1 MIELRKAEARG
12 HADHGWLDSWHSFSF
27 ADYYDPDQMGWGALR
42 VINDDTVQPGGGFPP
57 HGHNNMEI
65 ISYVL
70 DGALAHKDS
79 TGGSSTIRP
88 GDVQVMSAGTGVV
101 HSEFNASDADA
112 VHFLQIW
119 IMPERTGVEPAYRER
134 YFDPT
139 EKRGKLRL
147 IASPDER
154 DGSLKIWQDA
164 YIYAGLI
171 DGDERIDHS
180 IASGRRAYVHI
191 ARGAVTLNGQ
201 PMSAGDGVKLAGNT
215 AVHLSDGHNAE
226 VLLFDLP

>member
-1 MIELRKAEARG
+1 MIEIRKANERG
-12 HADHGWLDSWHSFSF
+12 RAQFPALDSRHTFSF
-27 ADYYDPDQMGWGALR
+27 GNYYDAEQMGWGALR

-70 DGALAHKDS
+70 EGALAHKDS
-79 TGGSSTIRP
+79 TGGSSVIRP
-88 GDVQVMSAGTGVV
+88 GDVQIMSAGSGVV
-101 HSEFNASDADA
+101 HSEFNGSEEEP

-119 IMPERTGVEPAYRER
+119 IEPKFTGVTPDYRER
-134 YFDPT
+134 HFSSE

-164 YIYAGLI
+164 FVYSGLI
-171 DGDERIDHS
+171 DADERIDYTVE
-180 IASGRRAYVHI
+180 SGRRAYVHV
-191 ARGAVTLNGQ
+191 ARGKVMLNGQ
-201 PMSAGDGVKLAGNT
+201 ELSGGDGVKLTGKV
-215 AVHLSDGHNAE
+215 AVHMTDGDEAE
-226 VLLFDLP
+226 VLIFDLP

>member
-1 MIELRKAEARG
+1 MIELRKAETRG
-12 HADHGWLDSWHSFSF
+12 HAQHGWLDSWHSFSF
-27 ADYYDPDQMGWGALR
+27 GEYYDPKQMGWGPLR
-42 VINDDTVQPGGGFPP
+42 VINDDTVQASGGFPP

-101 HSEFNASDADA
+101 HSEFNASDTDT

-119 IMPERTGVEPAYRER
+119 ITPDRTGVEPAYRER
-134 YFDPT
+134 HFDEA
-139 EKRGKLRL
+139 EKRGRLRL

-164 YIYAGLI
+164 YVYAGLI
-171 DGDERIDHS
+171 DGNERIDHA
-180 IASGRRAYVHI
+180 IEAGRRAYVHV
-191 ARGAVTLNGQ
+191 ARGTVTLNGQ
-201 PMSAGDGVKLAGNT
+201 QLSAGDSVKLAGKT
-215 AVHLSDGHNAE
+215 AVQLTDGHGAE
-226 VLLFDLP
+226 VLVFDLP

>member
-1 MIELRKAEARG
+1 MIEIRKANERG
-12 HADHGWLDSWHSFSF
+12 HAQFPALDSWHTFSF
-27 ADYYDPDQMGWGALR
+27 GHYHDPQQMGWGPLR

-70 DGALAHKDS
+70 DGALAHQDS

-101 HSEFNASDADA
+101 HSEFNGSETEP

-119 IMPERTGVEPAYRER
+119 ITPKFTGIEPSYRER
-134 YFDPT
+134 HFSAE
-139 EKRGKLRL
+139 EKRGRLRL

-154 DGSLKIWQDA
+154 DGSLRIWQDA
-164 YIYAGLI
+164 YVYSGLI
-171 DGDERIDHS
+171 DGDERIDHTVE
-180 IASGRRAYVHI
+180 AGRRAYIHV
-191 ARGAVTLNGQ
+191 AQGEVALNGKRL
-201 PMSAGDGVKLAGNT
+201 SAGDGARLAGN
-215 AVHLSDGHNAE
+215 AVVHLTDGQDAE
-226 VLLFDLP
+226 VLVFDLP

>member
-12 HADHGWLDSWHSFSF
+12 HAQHGWLDSWHSFSF
-27 ADYYDPDQMGWGALR
+27 GEYYDPKQMGWGPLR
-42 VINDDTVQPGGGFPP
+42 VINDDTVQGGGGFPP

-70 DGALAHKDS
+70 DGALSHKDS

-88 GDVQVMSAGTGVV
+88 GDVQVMSAGTGVT
-101 HSEFNASDADA
+101 HSEFNASDTDT
-112 VHFLQIW
+112 VRFLQIW
-119 IMPERTGVEPAYRER
+119 ITPDRTGVEPAYRER
-134 YFDPT
+134 HYSPA
-139 EKRGKLRL
+139 EKRGRLRV

-164 YIYAGLI
+164 YAYAGLI
-171 DGDERIDHS
+171 DGDERIDHV
-180 IASGRRAYVHI
+180 IEPGRRAYVHV

-201 PMSAGDGVKLAGNT
+201 QLSAGDGVKLAGKT
-215 AVHLSDGHNAE
+215 AVQLTDGREAE
-226 VLLFDLP
+226 VLVFDLP

>member
-1 MIELRKAEARG
+1 MIEIRKAQTRG
-12 HADHGWLDSWHSFSF
+12 HAQHGWLESWHSFSF
-27 ADYYDPDQMGWGALR
+27 AEYYDPKQMGWGPLR
-42 VINDDTVQPGGGFPP
+42 VINDDTVRGGGGFPP

-101 HSEFNASDADA
+101 HSEFNASATDP

-119 IMPERTGVEPAYRER
+119 ITPERTGVEPAYRER
-134 YFDPT
+134 HFDAM
-139 EKRGKLRL
+139 EKRGRLRV

-164 YIYAGLI
+164 CVYAALL
-171 DGDERIDHS
+171 DGDERIDRP
-180 IASGRRAYVHI
+180 IEAGRRAYVHV
-191 ARGAVTLNGQ
+191 ARGAVTLNGEQ
-201 PMSAGDGVKLAGNT
+201 LSAGDGVKLAGKT
-215 AVHLSDGHNAE
+215 VVQLSDGRGAE